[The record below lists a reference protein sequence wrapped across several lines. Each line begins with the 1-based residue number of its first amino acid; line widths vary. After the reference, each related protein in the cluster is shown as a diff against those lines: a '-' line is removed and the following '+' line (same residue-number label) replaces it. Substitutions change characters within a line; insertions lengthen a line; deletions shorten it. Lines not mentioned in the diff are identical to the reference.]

1 MEGMT
6 LLFTVCGAATLV
18 KGMMKVFDRM
28 ER

>member
-1 MEGMT
+1 MEGMA
-6 LLFTVCGAATLV
+6 LIFTVCGAATLV

>member
-18 KGMMKVFDRM
+18 KGMMKVFALM